1 MWAKATCS
9 PPSRSP
15 RHCTFRIGGPARLF
29 ARPQDE
35 QALIELVAALRG
47 FDEPYLVVGKGSNLL
62 FADEG
67 YDGVVVEVGRAMGDI
82 EIDGTAVRAQAGI
95 SLSSLAKQAARA
107 GLAGLEFASGIP
119 GTRYLQSAGRYG
131 GQLSDVVVRARVLEA
146 GRHGTYDRSRRR

>member
-1 MWAKATCS
+1 MTTLDEGRIDAAAIERIVGEGNVLAS
-9 PPSRSP
+9 EPLS

-119 GTRYLQSAGRYG
+119 TAPAGR
-131 GQLSDVVVRARVLEA
+131 RRWPA
-146 GRHGTYDRSRRR
+146 SR